1 MDLSQSKVL
10 ITGGTNGIGKALA
23 KRYIEA
29 GSRVIVTGRNLEK
42 LQSAANEFPSLETFA
57 NDIGK
62 PEEREKLGAYIKE
75 NMSDINILI
84 NNAGIQRRIELAQD
98 NASWTERQNEI
109 DILLS
114 APIHLNHLLIPV
126 LLSHGQPS
134 LIVNVTS
141 GGAYIP
147 QVFAPVYSAC
157 KSALRSYTMTLR
169 HSLTATNCRVVE
181 LIPPAVQTGLASGN
195 TSHGAPLN
203 DFSDKVFMELTT
215 GDAREIGYGQTEN
228 VSFDI
233 LGKPLKDVFATF
245 AQRFPVKTYKDK

>member
-98 NASWTERQNEI
+98 NASWKERQNEI
-109 DILLS
+109 DILL
-114 APIHLNHLLIPV
+114 
-126 LLSHGQPS
+126 
-134 LIVNVTS
+134 
-141 GGAYIP
+141 
-147 QVFAPVYSAC
+147 
-157 KSALRSYTMTLR
+157 
-169 HSLTATNCRVVE
+169 
-181 LIPPAVQTGLASGN
+181 
-195 TSHGAPLN
+195 
-203 DFSDKVFMELTT
+203 
-215 GDAREIGYGQTEN
+215 
-228 VSFDI
+228 
-233 LGKPLKDVFATF
+233 
-245 AQRFPVKTYKDK
+245 